1 MTALLEG
8 GMSSSA
14 GKSQYW
20 CFIRSAARSE
30 ILMPPIKK
38 LSKWEIIYSFL
49 IILPMA
55 AAMTIGDYILRRRAT
70 GNDG

>member
-1 MTALLEG
+1 MNDQPQPAP
-8 GMSSSA
+8 
-14 GKSQYW
+14 
-20 CFIRSAARSE
+20 

-38 LSKWEIIYSFL
+38 LAKWEIFYSFL